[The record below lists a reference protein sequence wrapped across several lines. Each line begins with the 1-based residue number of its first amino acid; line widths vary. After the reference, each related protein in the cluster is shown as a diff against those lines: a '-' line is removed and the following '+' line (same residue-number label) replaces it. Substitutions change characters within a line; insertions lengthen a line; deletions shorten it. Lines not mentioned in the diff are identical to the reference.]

1 MALDNEKLDRALKNL
16 LESTIIILLVLLT
29 VLLIIFICLFGFYW
43 IWFPWDTILFFK
55 MLGSAVLAFLL
66 ICLLVKIADDT
77 GILD

>member
-1 MALDNEKLDRALKNL
+1 MSLNNEKLDKILQNL
-16 LESTIIILLVLLT
+16 LRNTVIILLVLLT

-43 IWFPWDTILFFK
+43 IWFPWNTILFFK

>member
-1 MALDNEKLDRALKNL
+1 MALRNEKLNKYLDGILGY
-16 LESTIIILLVLLT
+16 TIIILLILLT
-29 VLLIIFICLFGFYW
+29 AALIIFICLFGFYW

-66 ICLLVKIADDT
+66 ICLLVKIAEDT